1 MICGPY
7 LTPDCT
13 QMRIKLKSVYK
24 IWWQQSVL
32 SQLQFCLKG
41 QSTQKWNPAIIH
53 SPSCHSKSVWL
64 SFLSS
69 IVFYIRKTYFE
80 KCVDWPSLHGPKH
93 LFFLY
98 LYDFH
103 LYVEHIRRCFEKY
116 LSCAFFLLFLS
127 MTDKMFT
134 CCFGPHWF
142 SLYGPKI
149 LFKI

>member
-13 QMRIKLKSVYK
+13 QMRIKLKSVYQ

-53 SPSCHSKSVWL
+53 SPSCHSKSLWL

-69 IVFYIRKTYFE
+69 IVFNIRKTYFE
-80 KCVDWPSLHGPKH
+80 KCVVWPSLHGPKH
-93 LFFLY
+93 LFFIS
-98 LYDFH
+98 
-103 LYVEHIRRCFEKY
+103 V
-116 LSCAFFLLFLS
+116 
-127 MTDKMFT
+127 
-134 CCFGPHWF
+134 WF
-142 SLYGPKI
+142 SFVCGTHRKMLWKI
-149 LFKI
+149 SQLCFFCSFNDRQNVHMLFWTPLIFIIWTKNPL